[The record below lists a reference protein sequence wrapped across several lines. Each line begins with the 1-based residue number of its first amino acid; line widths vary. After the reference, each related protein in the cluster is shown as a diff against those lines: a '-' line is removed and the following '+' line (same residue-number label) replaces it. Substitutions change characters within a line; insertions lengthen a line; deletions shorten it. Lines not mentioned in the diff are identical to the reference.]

1 MSYHHIQL
9 VLLGVFLFLIAPFK
23 TEISFSVK
31 TVPKKVA
38 VKDYKVHIDAG
49 KEECYYQYVN
59 SGAILYISFQILRG
73 GDKKAGF
80 EMKNPEGIIIYPW
93 QWQCNDNYQERSV
106 NGGYYSICID
116 NRLSLASPKIVKL
129 YFMAIRSDQWQQ
141 YKQEVEEQNLSIQ
154 NFTNAIMNVEKNIDE
169 MLRILHW
176 KRSREEKNMNLL
188 LNNSSYVQMWSIT
201 QVIVIIVTIMVQVY
215 FIRKLF
221 HLNNKICS

>member
-1 MSYHHIQL
+1 MSYHYIQL

-31 TVPKKVA
+31 KVPKKVS

-59 SGAILYISFQILRG
+59 SGATLYISFQILRG

-93 QWQCNDNYQERSV
+93 QWQYNDNYQERSV

-116 NRLSLASPKIVKL
+116 NRLSLASPRIVKL

-154 NFTNAIMNVEKNIDE
+154 NFTNAIMHVEKNIDE

-176 KRSREEKNMNLL
+176 KRSREEKNLNLL